1 MSSDT
6 VLKDNKAESEAIAKN
21 IKGLSD
27 KIEENFTKASNLF
40 LNGDSFD
47 WAGKD
52 ADAYKEK
59 LGVLKDKV
67 VLSIKEIEDLSNNI
81 QKQSNQIEEQDIT
94 NKDTAEDLFYK

>member
-67 VLSIKEIEDLSNNI
+67 VSSIKEIEDLSNNI

>member
-67 VLSIKEIEDLSNNI
+67 VSSIKEIEDLSANI
-81 QKQSNQIEEQDIT
+81 QKQSDQITDQDNQNASKISG
-94 NKDTAEDLFYK
+94 

>member
-1 MSSDT
+1 MSDT

-27 KIEENFTKASNLF
+27 KIEENFTKSSNLF

-67 VLSIKEIEDLSNNI
+67 VSSIKEIEDLSNNI

>member
-6 VLKDNKAESEAIAKN
+6 VLKDNKAESEAIAQN
-21 IKGLSD
+21 IDKLSKTID
-27 KIEENFTKASNLF
+27 ENFTKASNLF

-67 VLSIKEIEDLSNNI
+67 VSSIKEIEDLSNNI

>member
-6 VLKDNKAESEAIAKN
+6 VLKDNKAESDAIAKN

-67 VLSIKEIEDLSNNI
+67 VSSIKEIEDLSNNI

>member
-40 LNGDSFD
+40 LNGDSFH

-67 VLSIKEIEDLSNNI
+67 VSSIKEIEDLSNNI

>member
-1 MSSDT
+1 MTDT
-6 VLKDNKAESEAIAKN
+6 VTVNDKALAAQIS
-21 IKGLSD
+21 KGLKNQASI
-27 KIEENFTKASNLF
+27 IEENFTKASNLF

-67 VLSIKEIEDLSNNI
+67 VASIKEIEDLSANI
-81 QKQSNQIEEQDIT
+81 QKQSDQITDQDNQNASKISG
-94 NKDTAEDLFYK
+94 

>member
-1 MSSDT
+1 MNSDT

-67 VLSIKEIEDLSNNI
+67 FSSIKEIEDLSNNI

>member
-1 MSSDT
+1 MSDT

-52 ADAYKEK
+52 EDDYKEK

-67 VLSIKEIEDLSNNI
+67 VSSIKEIEDLSNNI

>member
-1 MSSDT
+1 MSDT

>member
-1 MSSDT
+1 MLDT
-6 VLKDNKAESEAIAKN
+6 VLADNSAESEAIAKN

-67 VLSIKEIEDLSNNI
+67 VSSIKEIEDLSNNI

>member
-1 MSSDT
+1 MSDL
-6 VLKDNKAESEAIAKN
+6 VNVDNRADSEAISKN
-21 IKGLSD
+21 IRGLSD
-27 KIEENFTKASNLF
+27 KIDENFNKAANLF
-40 LNGDSFD
+40 LNGDPSE

-67 VLSIKEIEDLSNNI
+67 VSSIKEIEDLSNNI

>member
-1 MSSDT
+1 MSSYT

-67 VLSIKEIEDLSNNI
+67 VSSIKEIEDLSNNI

>member
-52 ADAYKEK
+52 ADDYKEK

-67 VLSIKEIEDLSNNI
+67 VSSIKEIEDLSNNI

>member
-1 MSSDT
+1 MSDT

-67 VLSIKEIEDLSNNI
+67 VSSIKEIEDLSNNI

>member
-52 ADAYKEK
+52 ADVYKEK

-67 VLSIKEIEDLSNNI
+67 VSSIKEIEDLSNNI

>member
-1 MSSDT
+1 MTDT
-6 VLKDNKAESEAIAKN
+6 VTVNDQALAAQIS
-21 IKGLSD
+21 KGLKNQASI
-27 KIEENFTKASNLF
+27 IEENFTKASNLF

-67 VLSIKEIEDLSNNI
+67 VASIKEIEDLSANI
-81 QKQSNQIEEQDIT
+81 QKQSDQITDQDNQNASKISG
-94 NKDTAEDLFYK
+94 